1 MAFNTNTNVV
11 RNAKDNKH
19 VRVTSARSFF
29 RQPMKKMRIAPE
41 QTDLLAKEME
51 CCARATD

>member
-11 RNAKDNKH
+11 RNAKDNNH